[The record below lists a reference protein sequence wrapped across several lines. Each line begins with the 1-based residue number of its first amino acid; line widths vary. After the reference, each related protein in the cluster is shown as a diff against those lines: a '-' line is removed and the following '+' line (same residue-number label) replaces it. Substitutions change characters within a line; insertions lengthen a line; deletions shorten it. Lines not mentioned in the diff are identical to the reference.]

1 MTGLMAHIGGVPV
14 EELAPLALAAPV
26 LLAAA
31 RARLLRP
38 AAKQRRKAS

>member
-1 MTGLMAHIGGVPV
+1 MTGLMTHIGGIPV

-38 AAKQRRKAS
+38 AGQRRRKTS